1 MPGPGDDLGNSR
13 ELRRHRAFTKTV
25 AAPRNNDP
33 VGAARQGVRMTAND
47 IHDTRKFSRY
57 GRLAFNCAPPR
68 AHLSVT
74 GHCKGEVVADAN
86 RSRDQ

>member
-1 MPGPGDDLGNSR
+1 
-13 ELRRHRAFTKTV
+13 
-25 AAPRNNDP
+25 
-33 VGAARQGVRMTAND
+33 MTAND

-57 GRLAFNCAPPR
+57 GRLAFDCAPPR